1 MQKLGDR
8 QQYLLDWFNS
18 RYHQSGE
25 LACGLSEAA
34 TNRSGT
40 YANYGSY
47 KLSAES
53 LVRMGLLQEV
63 EIPGKRGMCRGYIP
77 SDIHKDHS
85 SALEKILLGS

>member
-8 QQYLLDWFNS
+8 QQYLLDWFTS
-18 RYHQSGE
+18 RFNQSGE
-25 LACGLSEAA
+25 LACGLSSAA

-47 KLSAES
+47 KTSAAS

-63 EIPGKRGMCRGYIP
+63 QIPGKQGMCRGYIP
-77 SDIHKDHS
+77 VGIKKDGPC
-85 SALEKILLGS
+85 ALEKILLGA